1 MQLMNKQKE
10 KIVIGRREYVDF
22 PELNLFGIEA
32 KIDTGAYTSALHCE
46 KIYEENGQ
54 LYIQIFPDTKIICIK
69 NYAKKLIKN
78 SSGISEERYIIKTL
92 LMMSKRKIR
101 ISLSLTNREK
111 MKYPV
116 LLGRK
121 ATKGK
126 FIVDV
131 DKMYVTS
138 KQ

>member
-1 MQLMNKQKE
+1 MKKKE
-10 KIVIGRREYVDF
+10 KSIIGRREWVDF
-22 PELNLFGIEA
+22 PELKLFNIEA

-46 KIYEENGQ
+46 KIFENNHQ
-54 LYIQIFPDTKIICIK
+54 LCIQVFQNAEILCFD
-69 NYAKKLIKN
+69 NYQKRKIKN
-78 SSGISEERYIIKTL
+78 SSGDIEERFVIKTW
-92 LMMSKRKIR
+92 MKIGKKKIR

-121 ATKGK
+121 AIKGK

-131 DKMYVTS
+131 EKIFVLQ
-138 KQ
+138 K